1 MKLLEKILVPLAANS
16 PSDQQIDLAVNLA
29 QKFNSEIIMLYVLPR
44 EAKLNSI
51 SELVGKY
58 IKNEVQENENR
69 IKELQIRVKSK
80 IKYGNRFDQIISFAE
95 DEDVNLILISDLSN
109 EKDGDYNVDV
119 YAEKILRK
127 SEIPVWLLKKGD
139 ISVPETILCPID
151 FSDASERALTNA
163 IKIARIFDAEV
174 NILNVFE
181 PLQQSFTK
189 RLDIDLHAENKRL
202 EEKNVEEFNQFM
214 KKFNLINLKYS
225 IKLLEGNPIQEII
238 NFSKNNNIDV
248 VFIGATGKSYL
259 QRLLLGSVTELLI
272 RELPCSILVTKS
284 ENILNL
290 KIDSDISNLEKH
302 FELAEKLKE
311 MGYYKE
317 AIKQLKIC
325 LRINDLHI
333 PTFTLLIKLYELM
346 EEHELS
352 EKYKKKV
359 DEILKRLWDKKIEFE
374 IRKTYRSGK

>member
-109 EKDGDYNVDV
+109 EKDGDYNIDV